1 MFVYLNHFQQ
11 YAVKHNL
18 SAAAILLWQ
27 YLYLRMVGSNQ
38 FERFHQDTAG
48 LMNLLQ
54 ITRQGLIGVRKSLER
69 AGLLAVERDEN
80 QRLWYTLQLDGKALQ
95 PVGKAAKQA
104 EKEPFHGEATPAEA
118 EPICEEA
125 QQRADAWSGIQSGA
139 VCGQQCS
146 MFADDNHPQTEQRTG
161 AAALGFVHDKKANC
175 PAIAMMQPA
184 VQKNM
189 LSADSDNAAT
199 AALKGEHRRKDC
211 SLSLGFVSGESWNSV
226 QPIAFPDKSVPYG
239 DIVMNKEYPAY
250 LKAFCSRYD
259 DNSLHSSLTSW
270 MQQREQNGWTLTL
283 WGLEELLKKLVQLAA
298 GQAETMANIV
308 KQSIKRRWK
317 GFHALKAQSR
327 PSGEKLLKLE
337 EKEQRAYEKAHPK
350 QPAIVRKLF
359 GIGEATDEDL
369 SFLEE

>member
-1 MFVYLNHFQQ
+1 MFVYLNRFQQ

-27 YLYLRMVGSNQ
+27 SLYLRMAGRNQ

-80 QRLWYTLQLDGKALQ
+80 QRLWYTLQLDGKVLQ
-95 PVGKAAKQA
+95 PVGEAAKQA
-104 EKEPFHGEATPAEA
+104 EKEPFYGEATPVET
-118 EPICEEA
+118 EPLCEET
-125 QQRADAWSGIQSGA
+125 QQTAEEWSGIQSGA

-146 MFADDNHPQTEQRTG
+146 TFADDNHPQPEQETA
-161 AAALGFVHDKKANC
+161 AAALE
-175 PAIAMMQPA
+175 
-184 VQKNM
+184 
-189 LSADSDNAAT
+189 S
-199 AALKGEHRRKDC
+199 EHRREDC
-211 SLSLGFVSGESWNSV
+211 SPSLGFVSDESRNSV
-226 QPIAFPDKSVPYG
+226 QPIMFPDKPSPAG
-239 DIVMNKEYPAY
+239 DIVMSREYPVY

-259 DNSLHSSLTSW
+259 DSSLHSSLTSW

-298 GQAETMANIV
+298 GQAETMAAIV

-359 GIGEATDEDL
+359 GTGEATDEDL

>member
-1 MFVYLNHFQQ
+1 MFVYLNRFQQ

-18 SAAAILLWQ
+18 SAAAILFWQ
-27 YLYLRMVGSNQ
+27 YLCFTMAQKNQ
-38 FERFHQDTAG
+38 FERLQQDTAA
-48 LMNLLQ
+48 LMQALQ

-80 QRLWYTLQLDGKALQ
+80 QKLWYTLQLDGKALQ
-95 PVGKAAKQA
+95 PVGEAAKQA
-104 EKEPFHGEATPAEA
+104 EKEPFHGEATRVET
-118 EPICEEA
+118 EPLCEKTE
-125 QQRADAWSGIQSGA
+125 QSADEWSEIQSGA
-139 VCGQQCS
+139 VCDISPMQSSERQS
-146 MFADDNHPQTEQRTG
+146 IFPVSDDN
-161 AAALGFVHDKKANC
+161 VV
-175 PAIAMMQPA
+175 IA
-184 VQKNM
+184 VLEGTNRRN
-189 LSADSDNAAT
+189 DNAPSRGLA
-199 AALKGEHRRKDC
+199 
-211 SLSLGFVSGESWNSV
+211 
-226 QPIAFPDKSVPYG
+226 QPVAGTTG
-239 DIVMNKEYPAY
+239 DIVMSKEYPVY
-250 LKAFCSRYD
+250 IKAFCSRYND
-259 DNSLHSSLTSW
+259 SSLHSSLTSW

-298 GQAETMANIV
+298 GQAETMAAIV

-359 GIGEATDEDL
+359 GMGEATDEDL